1 MKSTLVVGG
10 EASFVNSKLAPAL
23 AQHGL
28 RVDANWPWDKEK
40 GAFPDATEVVFVLTD
55 MAGHR
60 LNDAAQ
66 TVAQQRSL
74 PIVYGV
80 RKWALNVARLE
91 KMGFPL
97 IQSTDK
103 EPIEMPK
110 TEYDYEPMYYS
121 VGEKRKQDY
130 LKVLTALAALPSASN
145 RTLESFVDIPRGSL
159 SGLAEACRKNLGV
172 ENGHNNKYVTLDRA
186 KYEWWCAR
194 LHVTPVKG
202 DRLDKVLTDV
212 APDPVVAPEPV
223 VVAPAPKPVVVPAPA
238 PKPLADE
245 MQDFRD
251 LVNLLRSEMAKRN
264 ITRLVVTPENVDVTK
279 TITVN
284 ETLGF

>member
-10 EASFVNSKLAPAL
+10 ESSFVTSKLAPAL
-23 AQHGL
+23 AHHGL

-40 GAFPDATEVVFVLTD
+40 GAFPDATEVVFILTD
-55 MAGHR
+55 MAGHH

-66 TVAQQRSL
+66 VVAQQRSL

-91 KMGFPL
+91 KMGFPA
-97 IQSTDK
+97 IQSPDK
-103 EPIEMPK
+103 EPTDMPAPK
-110 TEYDYEPMYYS
+110 YDYEPMYYS

-130 LKVLTALAALPSASN
+130 LKVLTALAVLPSASN
-145 RTLESFVDIPRGSL
+145 RGLEAFVDIPRGTL

-186 KYEWWCAR
+186 KYEWWCR
-194 LHVTPVKG
+194 SLNVPPVKG
-202 DRLDKVLTDV
+202 DRLDKVVGET
-212 APDPVVAPEPV
+212 ASEPAVAPEPV
-223 VVAPAPKPVVVPAPA
+223 VPPPPPPAPKPPS
-238 PKPLADE
+238 DE
-245 MQDFRD
+245 MRDFKD
-251 LVNLLRSEMAKRN
+251 IVNLLRAEMVKRN
-264 ITRLVVTPENVDVTK
+264 ITRLVVTPETVDATRVV
-279 TITVN
+279 TVN